1 MLDQLVGLF
10 PGIHTLFMVSGV
22 MAFGRIFLILLGG
35 FLLYLGYKEIL
46 DPLLMVPMGFAMCM
60 VNAGMLILPGAGGV
74 GNLFL
79 SPLTSKVGE
88 LMQALQVYF
97 LQPIY
102 TFTFTNGLIACLVFM
117 GIGVITDVDFLIARP
132 MLSFFL
138 AVMAELGTILTLPI
152 AVACGFHFNQAAAI
166 ASVGGAD
173 GPIVLYASL
182 MLAKELFVPITVVAY
197 VYLSV
202 AYAVYPYIIKM
213 MIPRSLRG
221 ITMEEQELPVISPAQ
236 KFAFAVVAGIVLCL
250 LFPVA
255 APLIASFFF
264 GVGVK
269 ETAPLKRF
277 QVFLNDVVLSGS
289 TVFLGFTLGALLSVD
304 IIFSKSVFLVMFL
317 GMVALIL
324 SAVGGLVGGLIVTYF
339 SKKTIN
345 PLVGIAAVSCIPTTA
360 KVAQKCAME
369 VEPEAMILPH
379 CIGPSVA
386 GVITTAII
394 CSCYI
399 SYGLLH

>member
-1 MLDQLVGLF
+1 MVDQLVGLF
-10 PGIHTLFMVSGV
+10 PGLHTLFMVSGM
-22 MAFGRIFLILLGG
+22 MAFGRIFLIFLGG
-35 FLLYLGYKEIL
+35 FLLYLGYKEVL

-79 SPLTSKVGE
+79 SPLTSKVAE
-88 LMQALQVYF
+88 LMNALQIYF

-102 TFTFTNGLIACLVFM
+102 TFTFTNGMIACLVFM

-138 AVMAELGTILTLPI
+138 AVMAEMGTILTLPI
-152 AVACGFHFNQAAAI
+152 AVAFGFPFREAAAI

-213 MIPRSLRG
+213 MIPRALRG

-236 KFAFAVVAGIVLCL
+236 KFAFSVVAGIILCL

-264 GVGVK
+264 GVAVK
-269 ETAPLKRF
+269 ETTLTRF
-277 QVFLNDVVLSGS
+277 KKFLDDVVLSGS

-304 IIFSKSVFLVMFL
+304 TIFSKSVFLVMFL
-317 GMVALIL
+317 GMIALIL
-324 SAVGGLVGGLIVTYF
+324 SAVGGLVGGLLVTYF
-339 SKKTIN
+339 SKKSIN

>member
-1 MLDQLVGLF
+1 MVDQLVGLF
-10 PGIHTLFMVSGV
+10 PGLHTLFMVSGM
-22 MAFGRIFLILLGG
+22 MAFGRIFLIFLGG
-35 FLLYLGYKEIL
+35 FLLYLGYKEVL

-79 SPLTSKVGE
+79 SPLTSKVAE
-88 LMQALQVYF
+88 LMNALQIYF

-102 TFTFTNGLIACLVFM
+102 TFTFTNGMIACLVFM

-138 AVMAELGTILTLPI
+138 AVMAEMGTILTLPI
-152 AVACGFHFNQAAAI
+152 AVAFGFPFREAAAI

-213 MIPRSLRG
+213 MIPRALRG

-236 KFAFAVVAGIVLCL
+236 KFAFSVVAGIILCL

-264 GVGVK
+264 GVAVK
-269 ETAPLKRF
+269 ETTLTRF
-277 QVFLNDVVLSGS
+277 KKFLDDVVLSGS

-304 IIFSKSVFLVMFL
+304 TIFSKSVFLVMFL

-324 SAVGGLVGGLIVTYF
+324 SAVGGLVGGLLVTYF
-339 SKKTIN
+339 SKKSIN

>member
-1 MLDQLVGLF
+1 MLEQLAGLF
-10 PGIHTLFMVSGV
+10 PGIQTFFMVPGV
-22 MAFGRIFLILLGG
+22 MVFGRIFLIFLGG
-35 FLLYLGYKEIL
+35 FLLYLGYKEVL
-46 DPLLMVPMGFAMCM
+46 DPLLMIPMGFAMCM
-60 VNAGMLILPGAGGV
+60 VNAGMLVLPGGQV
-74 GNLFL
+74 GTLFL
-79 SPLTSKVGE
+79 SPLTSKIAE
-88 LMQALQVYF
+88 LMDALQVYF
-97 LQPIY
+97 LQPVY

-152 AVACGFHFNQAAAI
+152 AVALGFPFKEAAAI

-173 GPIVLYASL
+173 GPIVLYTSL
-182 MLAKELFVPITVVAY
+182 MLAKRLFVPITVVAY

-202 AYAVYPYIIKM
+202 AYAIYPYIIKL
-213 MIPRSLRG
+213 MIPKSLRG
-221 ITMEEQELPVISPAQ
+221 ITMEEQELPMISPAQ
-236 KFAFAVVAGIVLCL
+236 KFAFSVVAGVILSL

-255 APLIASFFF
+255 APLIACFFF
-264 GVGVK
+264 GVAIK

-277 QVFLNDVVLSGS
+277 QDFLNDVLLSGS

-304 IIFSKSVFLVMFL
+304 TIFSKSVFLIMFL

-324 SAVGGLVGGLIVTYF
+324 SAVGGLVGGLLVTYF
-339 SKKTIN
+339 TRKSVN

-386 GVITTAII
+386 GVITTAIV

>member
-1 MLDQLVGLF
+1 MLEQLAGLF
-10 PGIHTLFMVSGV
+10 PGIHAFFMVPGYL
-22 MAFGRIFLILLGG
+22 AFGRIFLIFLGG
-35 FLLYLGYKEIL
+35 FLLYLGYKEVL
-46 DPLLMVPMGFAMCM
+46 DPLLMIPMGFAMCM
-60 VNAGMLILPGAGGV
+60 VNAGMLVLPSGGI
-74 GNLFL
+74 GTLFL

-88 LMQALQVYF
+88 LIEALQIYF

-102 TFTFTNGLIACLVFM
+102 TFTFANGLIACLVFM

-138 AVMAELGTILTLPI
+138 AVMAEMGTILTLPI
-152 AVACGFHFNQAAAI
+152 AVAFGFPFREAAAI

-221 ITMEEQELPVISPAQ
+221 ITMEEQELPVIAPAQ
-236 KFAFAVVAGIVLCL
+236 KFAFSVVAGVILSL

-255 APLIASFFF
+255 APLIACFFF
-264 GVGVK
+264 GVAVK
-269 ETAPLKRF
+269 ETTLTRF
-277 QVFLNDVVLSGS
+277 KKFLDDVVLSGS

-304 IIFSKSVFLVMFL
+304 VIFSKSVFLVMFL

-324 SAVGGLVGGLIVTYF
+324 SAVGGLLGGLIVCRW
-339 SKKTIN
+339 SKKAIN

>member
-1 MLDQLVGLF
+1 MIDQLVGLF
-10 PGIHTLFMVSGV
+10 PGLHTFFMVPGV
-22 MAFGRIFLILLGG
+22 MAFGRIFLIVLGG
-35 FLLYLGYKEIL
+35 FLLYLGYREIL

-60 VNAGMLILPGAGGV
+60 VNAGMLVLPGAGGV
-74 GNLFL
+74 GTLFL
-79 SPLTSKVGE
+79 SPLTSHVKE
-88 LMQALQVYF
+88 LMDALQVYF

-132 MLSFFL
+132 ILSFFL
-138 AVMAELGTILTLPI
+138 AVMAELGTILVLPI
-152 AVACGFHFNQAAAI
+152 AVAFGFPFKEAAAI

-173 GPIVLYASL
+173 GPIVLYTSL
-182 MLAKELFVPITVVAY
+182 MLAKRLFVPITVVAY

-202 AYAVYPYIIKM
+202 AYAIYPYIIKI
-213 MIPRSLRG
+213 MIPRPLRG

-269 ETAPLKRF
+269 ETAALKRF
-277 QVFLNDVVLSGS
+277 QEFLDDVLLSGA

-304 IIFSKSVFLVMFL
+304 TIFSKSVFLVMLL
-317 GMVALIL
+317 GMIALIL
-324 SAVGGLVGGLIVTYF
+324 SAVGGLVGGLLVTYF
-339 SKKTIN
+339 SKKQIN